1 MITDDDI
8 DRQIAE
14 IAELA
19 FTDEPWAQIFPIV
32 TRSVNAR
39 WGGLVAQE
47 PGTGLAS
54 IRASTG
60 LSPAMRTAYETYY
73 GPRSLTWR
81 NATAALP
88 VGQVFADHQYHDYRA
103 YLRSEV
109 YNDYFRP
116 LGGDHLLTTKLLQVP
131 GRRADAFV
139 SLRRSA
145 RDGRFQPAEMRWLA
159 RVAPHLT
166 QVLRVQALLAA
177 RQAAQAT
184 SGALLDLLPN
194 GVFLVDREARVL
206 EMNRAAHA
214 LLTAADGLLLQQG
227 RLAAASTADTRRLRR
242 LVAQADDQQRGM
254 DDAPGLALAR
264 PSGRRGYQ
272 VLVATLPA
280 AAAEDRFDVALRR
293 PAVAVFVDDP
303 AVRPAPPLQAL
314 QRLYQ
319 LTPAEARLAA
329 KLATGI
335 SLQQAADEIG
345 IAKET
350 ARGYLKR
357 IFGKTATSRQGE
369 LVRLL
374 AARTWTGES
383 EVS

>member
-1 MITDDDI
+1 MTTDDTI

-14 IAELA
+14 FAELA
-19 FTDEPWAQIFPIV
+19 FADDPWERIFPTLV
-32 TRSVNAR
+32 RTGRAR
-39 WGGLVAQE
+39 WGTVLTQEATGVA
-47 PGTGLAS
+47 TIHAAAGLA
-54 IRASTG
+54 
-60 LSPAMRTAYETYY
+60 PAMRTAYETYY
-73 GPRSLTWR
+73 GPRSPLVR
-81 NATAALP
+81 ATATMP
-88 VGQVFADHQYHDYRA
+88 IGEVFVDHQYHDYRG
-103 YLRSEV
+103 YLRSEA
-109 YNDYFRP
+109 YNEYFRP
-116 LGGDHLLTTKLLQVP
+116 LHGDHLMSANLMHLP
-131 GRRADAFV
+131 GRRAHAYLG
-139 SLRRSA
+139 LRRSA

-159 RVAPHLT
+159 RLAPHLT